1 MHTLNYITY
10 ASMTVHIS
18 VRIRGSRR
26 QTQFQWQTL
35 KQWGT
40 HSIEF
45 VLENYHQIVLFVYF
59 CFNTAP
65 LCSSH
70 SLFKPNGPHC
80 WSALCPARSCIN
92 EYYHFCMTQLLF
104 GHIVLGSMF
113 GRLSAL
119 LCHHRWL
126 NKTGPQWLSCLH
138 LWIVFAS
145 ATVKITTNAV
155 PGSHHYDTVCELEHD
170 CPILALVLEP
180 SFQLP
185 ARYHLCIDVQWA
197 IFSCFH
203 NEKMKGL
210 GLNIRGNSQAY
221 LVYISSHC

>member
-45 VLENYHQIVLFVYF
+45 VLENYHQIILFVYF

-92 EYYHFCMTQLLF
+92 EYYHFCITQLLLVILCLVACLDVCLPCYVITD
-104 GHIVLGSMF
+104 GLIKLDHNDLVACICG
-113 GRLSAL
+113 LSL
-119 LCHHRWL
+119 LL
-126 NKTGPQWLSCLH
+126 Q
-138 LWIVFAS
+138 
-145 ATVKITTNAV
+145 
-155 PGSHHYDTVCELEHD
+155 
-170 CPILALVLEP
+170 
-180 SFQLP
+180 Q
-185 ARYHLCIDVQWA
+185 
-197 IFSCFH
+197 
-203 NEKMKGL
+203 
-210 GLNIRGNSQAY
+210 
-221 LVYISSHC
+221 